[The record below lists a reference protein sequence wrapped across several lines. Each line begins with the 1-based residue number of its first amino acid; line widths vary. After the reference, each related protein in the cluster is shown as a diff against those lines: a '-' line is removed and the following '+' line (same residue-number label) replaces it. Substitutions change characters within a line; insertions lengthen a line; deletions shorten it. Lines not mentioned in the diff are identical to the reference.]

1 MTSDAPWQV
10 TGVSSRTRQVAR
22 DAAQSGTSPGDT
34 DQMLASDSGIA
45 GAKLSVI
52 PNRGGRSDLIAAAR
66 RAAQVASGDAA
77 TDHDAC
83 AITQA
88 AVLASAGRLARLH
101 VLLGATAAILIV
113 LGLLQIVRSIVSPSA
128 ETALMTPN
136 SVGPHIVP
144 SDVPAV
150 ASGGDPALAAS
161 VAGHLGSAPDLEVTG
176 KVPRSSGTAA
186 ATAASAASVK
196 PCPPREAPTSTLPCL
211 VLGNKK
217 ESGRGVRGEHR

>member
-22 DAAQSGTSPGDT
+22 DAAQSGISPGET
-34 DQMLASDSGIA
+34 DQMLASDSGIG

-52 PNRGGRSDLIAAAR
+52 PGRGGRSDLIAAAR

-83 AITQA
+83 AVAQA

-101 VLLGATAAILIV
+101 VFIGATAAILIV
-113 LGLLQIVRSIVSPSA
+113 LGLLQIATNIVSPSA
-128 ETALMTPN
+128 ETALMTP
-136 SVGPHIVP
+136 SSAGPDIVP
-144 SDVPAV
+144 SDLPAL
-150 ASGGDPALAAS
+150 ARGGNPALAAS
-161 VAGHLGSAPDLEVTG
+161 AADPLGSAPDLEVTG
-176 KVPRSSGTAA
+176 KVPPLSGTAA

-211 VLGNKK
+211 VPGNKK
-217 ESGRGVRGEHR
+217 VPGRGVRGEHR